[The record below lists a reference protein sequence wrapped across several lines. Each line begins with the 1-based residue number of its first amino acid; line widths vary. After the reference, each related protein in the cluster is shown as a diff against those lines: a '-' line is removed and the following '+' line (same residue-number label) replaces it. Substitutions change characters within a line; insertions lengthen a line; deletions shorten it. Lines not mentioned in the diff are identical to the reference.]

1 MKSEN
6 DLYFDSLQRRLY
18 NRLVYNY
25 EKVVSRANDKEYA
38 KFWQITL
45 IMLGNFQNS
54 NPFIQDVIKTFKHV
68 YKLGQ
73 SIDLVLNKI
82 PSLTKRHIELRDK
95 ELEANKKTTKH
106 YKTFFDKLIDRPK
119 LIVQSSS
126 AGKYIWSGNILDE
139 YDNRK
144 ILKILVS
151 YFVTERFINEYAK
164 MDIQNLD
171 EKNLFER
178 LFPDKQQNS
187 IEEQVSTNE
196 RQQSKII
203 WKGNNQT
210 EFVQLIY
217 ALYHSKLIT
226 NETNEIT
233 KLVEE
238 ASKVFNI
245 NLSKNWKSN
254 FSKSKNNR
262 NNDYEP
268 KIFENLKGA
277 YLEYVDKSIKK

>member
-1 MKSEN
+1 MKSKN
-6 DLYFDSLQRRLY
+6 DLYFDSLQKRMY
-18 NRLVYNY
+18 DRLVYNY
-25 EKVVSRANDKEYA
+25 EKVVSQANDKEYA

-54 NPFIQDVIKTFKHV
+54 NPFIQDIINTFKHV

-73 SIDLVLNKI
+73 SIDLVLSEI
-82 PSLTKRHIELRDK
+82 PILRKRHIELREK
-95 ELEANKKTTKH
+95 ELETNKKTTKH
-106 YKTFFDKLIDRPK
+106 YETFFDKLIDRPK
-119 LIVQSSS
+119 LIVQSSN
-126 AGKYIWSGNILDE
+126 AGKYIWNGDVLDE

-144 ILKILVS
+144 VLKILVS

-164 MDIQNLD
+164 MDIQNLN

-178 LFPDKQQNS
+178 LFPDKQQNA
-187 IEEQVSTNE
+187 IEEQIVTNE
-196 RQQSKII
+196 RQQSNII

-210 EFVQLIY
+210 EFIQLIY
-217 ALYHSKLIT
+217 ALYHSKLLT

-233 KLVEE
+233 KLVED

-268 KIFENLKGA
+268 KIFDNLKCA
-277 YLEYVDKSIKK
+277 YLEYVNKNFKK